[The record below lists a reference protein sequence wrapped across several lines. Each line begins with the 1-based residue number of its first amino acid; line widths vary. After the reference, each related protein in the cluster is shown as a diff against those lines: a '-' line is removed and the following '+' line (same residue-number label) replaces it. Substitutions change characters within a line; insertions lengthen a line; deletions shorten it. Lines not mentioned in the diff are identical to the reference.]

1 MNASKNFQRNDKTT
15 GKHCFCLLPAC
26 VFDAQSVRIPHALF
40 TEDFQMSR
48 FAFGIVACCFVLAA
62 PAHGEEKL
70 GTRRNPIKFAFS
82 PSSDA
87 SKMMATAEPLRKCLE
102 QKTGLFYDITIPPSY
117 IVVVESF
124 GSKKVDLAMTTSSSY
139 AKALEKK
146 YDVEPLLRVVRK
158 GEDTYKGA
166 IFVRADSKISKIE
179 DLKGKK
185 FAFVDPA
192 SGSGYIFP
200 KKMLLE
206 KGVKLAEEVF
216 ANKHDVSITMVY
228 QKQVDAAAAFFSP
241 ATDANKKR
249 CEKIDQKTCF
259 ANDARNLLKTQF
271 SDIVDKVKILA
282 LTEAIP
288 NDPIVVRTSV
298 SADVKTKMKS
308 GLKTCFEELNAQKQ
322 TINDVDTAVETSGK
336 DYEPLLKVFK
346 DLKVDLDA
354 ALAPKKK

>member
-1 MNASKNFQRNDKTT
+1 MKS
-15 GKHCFCLLPAC
+15 GVVL
-26 VFDAQSVRIPHALF
+26 
-40 TEDFQMSR
+40 
-48 FAFGIVACCFVLAA
+48 GILAGCFVAA
-62 PAHGEEKL
+62 TPAHGEEKI

-87 SKMMATAEPLRKCLE
+87 SKMMATADPLRKCLE

-124 GSKKVDLAMTTSSSY
+124 GSKKVDLALTTASSY

-158 GEDTYKGA
+158 GEDTYRGA
-166 IFVRADSKISKIE
+166 IYVRSDSKITKLE

-192 SGSGYIFP
+192 SGSAYIFP

-206 KGVKLAEEVF
+206 KGIKLGEEVF
-216 ANKHDVSITMVY
+216 ANKHDVSLTMVY
-228 QKQVDAAAAFFSP
+228 QKQVDAAAAYFSP

-259 ANDARNLLKTQF
+259 GNDARNLLKTQF
-271 SDIVDKVKILA
+271 VDIFEKVKVLA
-282 LTEAIP
+282 LTEPIM
-288 NDPIVVRTSV
+288 NDPIAVRASI
-298 SADVKTKMKS
+298 SADVKAKMKS
-308 GLKTCFEELNAQKQ
+308 GLKTCFEELYAQKHA
-322 TINDVDTAVETSGK
+322 INDVDTAVDASAK

>member
-1 MNASKNFQRNDKTT
+1 MRIALACAS
-15 GKHCFCLLPAC
+15 
-26 VFDAQSVRIPHALF
+26 
-40 TEDFQMSR
+40 
-48 FAFGIVACCFVLAA
+48 VLAVGA
-62 PAHGEEKL
+62 VSAYGADGV

-82 PSSDA
+82 PSSDS

-102 QKTGLFYDITIPPSY
+102 KKTGLFFDITIPPSY

-124 GSKKVDLAMTTSSSY
+124 GSKKVDLAMTTSASY

-158 GEDTYKGA
+158 GENTYQGA
-166 IFVRADSKISKIE
+166 IFVRADSGIKKLE

-192 SGSGYIFP
+192 SGSAFIFP

-206 KGVKLAEEVF
+206 KGVKLSEEVF
-216 ANKHDVSITMVY
+216 ANKHDVSLTMLY
-228 QKQVDAAAAFFSP
+228 QKQVDAAAAYYSP

-259 ANDARNLLKTQF
+259 GNDARNLVKTQF
-271 SDIVDKVKILA
+271 SDVYSKLQILS
-282 LTEAIP
+282 LTEPIP
-288 NDPIVVRTSV
+288 NDPIAVRASLP
-298 SADVKTKMKS
+298 AEIKQKTKE
-308 GLKTCFEELNAQKQ
+308 GLKFCFEDLAAKKQ
-322 TINDVDTAVETSGK
+322 AINDVDTAIDTSAK
-336 DYEPLLKVFK
+336 DYAPLLKVFK